1 MAVVE
6 MHSSW
11 LAINSII
18 GCPNGCRYCLL
29 QATGDNLCRPRE
41 LVNPKEA
48 VEELLKYKYY
58 DESIPVCL
66 LPNTDVFVNPKN
78 TNYLIELFNEI
89 ENHNIKNDLV
99 IITKCDIP
107 DHVIERVKEIKQNG
121 INVIFYISYS
131 GLGKEIEPRISE
143 NILINNFKKLS
154 ENGIDVIHY
163 FRPFLPQN
171 SKPERIKEILDNVN
185 KYTDISVTTGLALI
199 ETFINKI
206 ECWDEVKKNKEASL
220 KANCVWPETA
230 WNYFNDNYSHA
241 QQIFQTNTCGLN
253 TKLKRPSTQYYGS
266 FECKNYNHCS
276 EEQRNRCKK
285 AHQELNQMLVKNKCL
300 KLLEKLGFATN
311 KVEFNFDEYGSLEL
325 KNIDLKISD
334 ASYLSYVL
342 GVKVYVSTN
351 NIVADTYNSTL
362 NGARPLVLK
371 VGER

>member
-11 LAINSII
+11 LAINSIL

-78 TNYLIELFNEI
+78 TNYLMELFDEI

-143 NILINNFKKLS
+143 DILINNFKKLS

-199 ETFINKI
+199 ETFIDKI

-230 WNYFNDNYSHA
+230 WNYFNDNYSHE

-300 KLLEKLGFATN
+300 ALLEKLGFATN

-325 KNIDLKISD
+325 NNIDLKISD